1 MDARMQSRLSFDIWN
16 LEEEKYDYHEKR
28 RLYKYCK
35 LQYLWQYIQESYI
48 SKLLEKSMIWM
59 NKIIYSKEAFIQDLN

>member
-1 MDARMQSRLSFDIWN
+1 MDARVQSRLSFDIWN